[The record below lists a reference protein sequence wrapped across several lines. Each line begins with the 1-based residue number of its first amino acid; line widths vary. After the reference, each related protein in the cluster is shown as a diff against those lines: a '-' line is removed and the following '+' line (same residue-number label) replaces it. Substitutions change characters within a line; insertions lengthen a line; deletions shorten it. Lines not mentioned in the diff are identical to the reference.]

1 MTVIDSRV
9 VNLDE
14 LKLEHFAK
22 GDTFECNS
30 TMLPAEVCEYPD
42 SKKIGAFG
50 GGLRHM
56 TRTDGDVDYWADEV

>member
-50 GGLRHM
+50 AACA
-56 TRTDGDVDYWADEV
+56 T